1 MRKTRQII
9 VQIEDDEVVLTDA
22 DIKFYL
28 SETLRKKVHKS
39 KIQQF
44 FANLLNVFNNKS

>member
-9 VQIEDDEVVLTDA
+9 VQIEDDEVVLTNA

-28 SETLRKKVHKS
+28 SETLRKKVHKN
-39 KIQQF
+39 KIQKF
-44 FANLLNVFNNKS
+44 FANLSNIFINKT